1 MYSIYLRKIKS
12 FFNII
17 MKKVILLLSVISLL
31 ASSCVSKK
39 QFTELQNQ
47 NSKNLEE
54 LAIAKKQLADTSS
67 ELDKEQNK
75 IVSLEDKIKYLLKGN
90 EKTLEFVDNL
100 TVLSKS
106 ASENVKATLTQ
117 LNKKDEYIRH
127 IQAVNSR
134 RDSINL
140 AVAFN
145 LKKVLNNGLNDDD
158 IQVNIEKTIV
168 YISIADKLL
177 FKSGSYNVSS
187 RATNI
192 LKKVAEVINAQP
204 EMDVMVEGHT
214 DSKTIKTEVLDDN
227 WDLSVKRSTSI
238 IRILQNE
245 FEVAPERLIAA
256 GRSSYVP
263 LVENDTPEN
272 MAKNRRTKIII
283 MPKLDQFFDL
293 LDSKQ

>member
-1 MYSIYLRKIKS
+1 
-12 FFNII
+12 
-17 MKKVILLLSVISLL
+17 MKKFILLFSAASLFL
-31 ASSCVSKK
+31 SSCVSKK

-47 NSKNLEE
+47 NSNNLQQ
-54 LAIAKKQLADTSS
+54 LAIAKKQLSDTSS
-67 ELDKEQNK
+67 KLDKEQNK

-177 FKSGSYNVSS
+177 FKSGSYKVSS
-187 RATNI
+187 RATSI
-192 LKKVAEVINAQP
+192 LKKVADVINAQP

-214 DSKTIKTEVLDDN
+214 DSKTIKTDVLDDN

-238 IRILQNE
+238 VRILQNE
-245 FEVAPERLIAA
+245 FDVTPARLIAA

>member
-1 MYSIYLRKIKS
+1 
-12 FFNII
+12 
-17 MKKVILLLSVISLL
+17 MKKVILLFSVASLFL
-31 ASSCVSKK
+31 SSCVSKK

-47 NSKNLEE
+47 NSNNLQQ
-54 LAIAKKQLADTSS
+54 LAIAKKQLSDTSS

-177 FKSGSYNVSS
+177 FKSGSYKVSS
-187 RATNI
+187 RATSI
-192 LKKVAEVINAQP
+192 LKKVADVINAQP

-214 DSKTIKTEVLDDN
+214 DSKTIKTDVLDDN

-238 IRILQNE
+238 VRILQNE
-245 FEVAPERLIAA
+245 FEVTPARLIAA